1 LRDHTICRFHFH
13 PKGQTMNFADYPE
26 SLKLERHDGIL
37 TVTLNNP
44 DQMNA
49 ILHAMDVSL
58 PKLFFEADRDPE
70 TKIIVLTGAGRAF
83 CAGGDISAMKA
94 GVESMDG
101 FIEGYR
107 NGKRFMQMMLDCEK
121 PIIAKV
127 NGDAIGLGATLAL
140 YCDIVVASETARF
153 ADPHVKVGLVAGDG
167 GAIVWPSYIG
177 YAAAKYFLLTG
188 DMVSA
193 REAQQM
199 GLIAKVTTPE
209 NLDAEVDRLATK
221 LANGAQGA
229 IRYTKTVL
237 NIGLRQQFAASV
249 DAGFALETVSGRMA
263 DHREAVTAFVE
274 KRKPQFGRG

>member
-1 LRDHTICRFHFH
+1 LRDPAICRFHFH
-13 PKGQTMNFADYPE
+13 LKGQTMNFADYPE
-26 SLKLERHDGIL
+26 TLKLERQDGIL

-44 DQMNA
+44 SQMNA
-49 ILHAMDVSL
+49 IVHSIDVNL

-70 TKIIVLTGAGRAF
+70 TKVIVITGAGKAF
-83 CAGGDISAMKA
+83 CAGGDIAAMKS
-94 GVESMDG
+94 GIESMDP

-107 NGKRFMQMMLDCEK
+107 NGKRFMQLMLDCDK
-121 PIIAKV
+121 PIIGKV

-188 DMVSA
+188 DMIGA

-209 NLDAEVDRLATK
+209 NLDASDVYKRQK
-221 LANGAQGA
+221 LANGASGA
-229 IRYTKTVL
+229 IKYTKTVL

-249 DAGFALETVSGRMA
+249 DAGFALETISGRMT